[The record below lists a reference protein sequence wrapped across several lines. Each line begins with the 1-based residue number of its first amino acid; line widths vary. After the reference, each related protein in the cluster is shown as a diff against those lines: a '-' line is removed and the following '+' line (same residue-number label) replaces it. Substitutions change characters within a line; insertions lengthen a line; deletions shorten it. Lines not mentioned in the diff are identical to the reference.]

1 MKKITDLI
9 AIIITGLLS
18 GYATTSC
25 YWFLYKPPQETK
37 ITEHAVIANI
47 YDGDTVS
54 IQFTKE
60 YPIRLLNCWAPEI
73 TGKEKTEGLKSRE
86 YLKSILKPGDK
97 IIIDIPTT
105 NKFEDSVSFGRIL
118 GNVYKDI
125 DNDGKLDN
133 ISEVMVKNGFA
144 KSKK

>member
-1 MKKITDLI
+1 MKLFECLI
-9 AIIITGLLS
+9 LGTLLAAFPVVLSIPDKPAPPEPAII
-18 GYATTSC
+18 
-25 YWFLYKPPQETK
+25 
-37 ITEHAVIANI
+37 EHAVITNI

-118 GNVYKDI
+118 GNIYKDI

>member
-1 MKKITDLI
+1 MKLFECLI
-9 AIIITGLLS
+9 LGTLLAAFPVVLSIPDKPALPEPAII
-18 GYATTSC
+18 
-25 YWFLYKPPQETK
+25 
-37 ITEHAVIANI
+37 EHAVITNI

-118 GNVYKDI
+118 GNIYKDI